1 VRELS
6 SDEESIPAP
15 KKQDISQIQPSSTL
29 LQMMPTQTTEPLLK
43 GYVMKKSSKSKL
55 LSLWQRRYLVF

>member
-1 VRELS
+1 M
-6 SDEESIPAP
+6 PAP